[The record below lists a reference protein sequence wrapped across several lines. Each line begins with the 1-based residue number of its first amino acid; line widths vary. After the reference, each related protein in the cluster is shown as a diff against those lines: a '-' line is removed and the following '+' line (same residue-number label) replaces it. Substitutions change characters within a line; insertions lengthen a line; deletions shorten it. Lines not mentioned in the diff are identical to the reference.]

1 MKDVQLGSGG
11 PPGLMAGA
19 GNWSAVSRVFQRC
32 EKLTGGTVIKALSDV
47 THTFLPSDC
56 RLCGLPMVTL
66 GRVRVCEEC
75 VARVNP
81 QEDILCTRC
90 GEALGMESARFAASL
105 GATECTMC
113 RMAPPEFARAVAFA
127 NYDYE
132 MREML
137 HALKFDGVR
146 RMAESVLGERMAAAV
161 MKLHGMTASELVV
174 VPVPLFAARAKE
186 RGFNQAAVLAE
197 AAVKRLRRLA
207 PEWKL
212 TVNANAMQRVK
223 DTRALYRLNPSQ
235 RRANLRGAFHVA
247 DADALRGREV
257 LLVDDIMTTGATAR
271 ECSRVLLRAGAA
283 KVWVATAAKAQP
295 ESVQSVVQHQV
306 AAWDVPA
313 KRMEPEPARRM
324 SF

>member
-1 MKDVQLGSGG
+1 
-11 PPGLMAGA
+11 
-19 GNWSAVSRVFQRC
+19 
-32 EKLTGGTVIKALSDV
+32 
-47 THTFLPSDC
+47 
-56 RLCGLPMVTL
+56 
-66 GRVRVCEEC
+66 
-75 VARVNP
+75 
-81 QEDILCTRC
+81 
-90 GEALGMESARFAASL
+90 
-105 GATECTMC
+105 
-113 RMAPPEFARAVAFA
+113 
-127 NYDYE
+127 
-132 MREML
+132 
-137 HALKFDGVR
+137 
-146 RMAESVLGERMAAAV
+146 VLGERLATAV
-161 MKLHGMTASELVV
+161 MKLHGMAATELVV

-186 RGFNQAAVLAE
+186 RGFNQAGVLAE

-235 RRANLRGAFHVA
+235 RRANLRGAFRVA

-257 LLVDDIMTTGATAR
+257 LLIDDIMTTGATAR